1 MTSITHEQLDRD
13 VASLRAVG
21 GIYEIL
27 AQIVENQN
35 RPRCVD

>member
-1 MTSITHEQLDRD
+1 MKSLTHAQLDRD
-13 VASLRAVG
+13 VASLHAVG

-35 RPRCVD
+35 RHRCI